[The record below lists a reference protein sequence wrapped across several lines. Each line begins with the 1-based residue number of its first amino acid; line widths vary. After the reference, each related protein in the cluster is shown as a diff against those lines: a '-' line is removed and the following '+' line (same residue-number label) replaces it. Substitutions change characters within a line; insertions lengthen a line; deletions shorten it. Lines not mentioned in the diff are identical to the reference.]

1 MNTITEC
8 IPTVFNPET
17 AFVLPLQY
25 AADKSN
31 RADEILNVRRFA
43 QPLEVRFADRGIPQS
58 ALHD

>member
-1 MNTITEC
+1 MNTITES

-17 AFVLPLQY
+17 AFVLSLQN

-31 RADEILNVRRFA
+31 RADEIFTPRRFA
-43 QPLEVRFADRGIPQS
+43 RPTEDTFAERGIPQS